1 MDRVTNTGNVQRGGG
16 EEGKGKGGEG
26 REGGEGFLKLGG
38 GVIRLRHRPHVHN
51 GSGNRNLG

>member
-16 EEGKGKGGEG
+16 GGKEGTGEGGEG

-38 GVIRLRHRPHVHN
+38 GIRL
-51 GSGNRNLG
+51 

>member
-1 MDRVTNTGNVQRGGG
+1 MYKGGGG

-38 GVIRLRHRPHVHN
+38 G
-51 GSGNRNLG
+51 

>member
-38 GVIRLRHRPHVHN
+38 G
-51 GSGNRNLG
+51 

>member
-16 EEGKGKGGEG
+16 GKEGKGEGGEG

-38 GVIRLRHRPHVHN
+38 VIRL
-51 GSGNRNLG
+51 